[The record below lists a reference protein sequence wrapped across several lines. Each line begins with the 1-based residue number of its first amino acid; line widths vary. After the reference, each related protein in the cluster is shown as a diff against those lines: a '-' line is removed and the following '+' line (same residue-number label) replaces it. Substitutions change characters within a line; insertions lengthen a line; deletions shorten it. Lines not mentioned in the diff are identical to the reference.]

1 MAAPSSPV
9 PDSSTPDS
17 TKPDTSTP
25 GSSNANPTDAPSSP
39 SGGQES
45 LFSMTSEPSEE
56 RITLL
61 PTPGGGTGRTGSA
74 ASSGPQ
80 VAAVAA
86 EGVLAASSS
95 SPSTSS
101 PAASP
106 ARALRTPA
114 RALASTILRLLSGPS
129 SLESWAS
136 FDPGTSR
143 SRTWR
148 LSALSILEPS
158 GEPFSGTW
166 PRWGM
171 TWRGDAFELPTW
183 EPRTDG
189 TGSSPL
195 LATPTAWLGR
205 RPSQAEGQAERWHD
219 PARSNELSDQMAA
232 IQLLPTPDASVANY
246 AEDPQEWQ
254 ARAARLKE
262 KHGNG
267 NGHGTP
273 LAIAV
278 KLLPTPAGDSR
289 ENPQR
294 TRTARRS
301 DERPT
306 QWTDP
311 EGERGTRIESNAWS
325 MSSGASTSP
334 PSDDGKRSTD
344 PRPRLSPEFVEWM
357 MGTPRCG
364 ACGRG
369 WTDSDCPH
377 SATAFTSTSAG
388 SSGTR

>member
-9 PDSSTPDS
+9 PGSSTPDS
-17 TKPDTSTP
+17 TRPDTSTH
-25 GSSNANPTDAPSSP
+25 GSSNANPTDAHSS
-39 SGGQES
+39 SDGGQES

-61 PTPGGGTGRTGSA
+61 PTPHGTEGSGERHVAEPTLGGALRH
-74 ASSGPQ
+74 P
-80 VAAVAA
+80 
-86 EGVLAASSS
+86 S

-136 FDPGTSR
+136 FDPGMSR

-183 EPRTDG
+183 EPRMDG

-195 LATPTAWLGR
+195 LATPRTSDQNGPGVHGSGGMDCGR
-205 RPSQAEGQAERWHD
+205 RFH
-219 PARSNELSDQMAA
+219 
-232 IQLLPTPDASVANY
+232 LLPTPDASVANY

-254 ARAARLKE
+254 ARAAKLKE

-278 KLLPTPAGDSR
+278 KLLPTPMAGDPGEGRRPMEHSGTPARAERLRGGPRASSR
-289 ENPQR
+289 RGRRRRVGRVRARHPTMGSHPR
-294 TRTARRS
+294 TRARAS
-301 DERPT
+301 HP
-306 QWTDP
+306 
-311 EGERGTRIESNAWS
+311 
-325 MSSGASTSP
+325 SS
-334 PSDDGKRSTD
+334 
-344 PRPRLSPEFVEWM
+344 
-357 MGTPRCG
+357 
-364 ACGRG
+364 
-369 WTDSDCPH
+369 
-377 SATAFTSTSAG
+377 SAG
-388 SSGTR
+388 